1 MDELL
6 KSLLSVTAIIIGTG
20 LMLWITNRIFQ
31 KKQIFFKQHV
41 FTRALIMMS
50 IVVAGIIGILLT
62 LPIAEGS
69 RTTLMTVMGLVI
81 SAAITLSSTTFVGN
95 AMAGFLLRII
105 RNFRPGDFLRVEEY
119 FGRISEQGLFH
130 TEIQTETSDLITLPN
145 LFIVTHPVTVIR
157 STGTIISATVS
168 LGYNIPHVLVERTL
182 SQAATEAGLKEP
194 FVQILELGDF
204 SVTYRCAGLLENV
217 RQLIAKRTLLR
228 AKMLDMLHEN
238 NIEIVSPTHMNQKR
252 ITADDIFIPSSS
264 YARYSSGS
272 EVARGPSE
280 KVVFGKAARAAAI
293 ERFRARVKNEMGTLE
308 KLQKDLDET
317 TDETLRKQLGNKIN
331 SQHTYVMSLQERLKS
346 MEGATEKE

>member
-105 RNFRPGDFLRVEEY
+105 RLSLTARLSA
-119 FGRISEQGLFH
+119 FGSYCF
-130 TEIQTETSDLITLPN
+130 
-145 LFIVTHPVTVIR
+145 
-157 STGTIISATVS
+157 
-168 LGYNIPHVLVERTL
+168 
-182 SQAATEAGLKEP
+182 
-194 FVQILELGDF
+194 
-204 SVTYRCAGLLENV
+204 TYRPFTRFCRVRNGLGG
-217 RQLIAKRTLLR
+217 I
-228 AKMLDMLHEN
+228 D
-238 NIEIVSPTHMNQKR
+238 
-252 ITADDIFIPSSS
+252 
-264 YARYSSGS
+264 
-272 EVARGPSE
+272 
-280 KVVFGKAARAAAI
+280 
-293 ERFRARVKNEMGTLE
+293 
-308 KLQKDLDET
+308 
-317 TDETLRKQLGNKIN
+317 
-331 SQHTYVMSLQERLKS
+331 
-346 MEGATEKE
+346 